1 MGRSI
6 LRCIATLI
14 LSLLIVPLTA
24 HAQPPGTVPRIG
36 LLILGS
42 SSGFSSRIEVFRQG
56 LRDLGWVEGQHIAL
70 EERYAE
76 NLDQLPDLVAELVRL
91 PVALLLA
98 WGAANALAA
107 KRATTTIPI
116 VFVGVANPIGRG
128 LVPSLAR
135 PGGNIT
141 GIASEGHPEGGP
153 GLTAKQLELL
163 KEAVPTVSRVAMLFG
178 QVGVPTS
185 GAGEQARERAAS
197 VLGLTLRP
205 FYVQRPEDFTEW
217 VFPAIIADAPAI
229 DALYARGG
237 VTFESRRQLADFA
250 LQHRLPMMGSVR
262 EHAEAGSL
270 LSYGASQAAMW
281 RRAAH
286 YVDKI
291 LKGTTP
297 ADLPVEQP
305 TQFELVIN
313 LKTARELGLTIPPTL
328 LFQAEEVIK

>member
-1 MGRSI
+1 MTRRLMGFLI
-6 LRCIATLI
+6 TLA
-14 LSLLIVPLTA
+14 LGLLVAPFA
-24 HAQPPGTVPRIG
+24 AEAQPAGKVSRLG
-36 LLILGS
+36 LLMLGS
-42 SSGFSSRIEVFRQG
+42 SSSFSSRLEGFRQG

-76 NLDQLPDLVAELVRL
+76 NLDQLPALAAELVRL
-91 PVALLLA
+91 PVALILA
-98 WGAANALAA
+98 GGAANALAA
-107 KRATTTIPI
+107 QQATTTIPI
-116 VFVGVANPIGRG
+116 VFVGVANPMGRG
-128 LVPSLAR
+128 LVSSLAR
-135 PGGNIT
+135 PGGHIT
-141 GIASEGHPEGGP
+141 GIASEGHPEGGA

-185 GAGEQARERAAS
+185 GAAERERAAA

-205 FYVQRPEDFTEW
+205 FYVRRAEDLTAW
-217 VFPAIIADAPAI
+217 VFPAIMADTPAI

-237 VTFESRRQLADFA
+237 VTFEARRQLADFA
-250 LQHRLPMMGSVR
+250 LQHRLPLMGSVR

-270 LSYGASQAAMW
+270 LAYGPSQAAMW

-291 LKGTTP
+291 LKGTMP

-305 TQFELVIN
+305 MQFELIIN
-313 LKTARELGLTIPPTL
+313 LKTAQALGLIIPPTL
-328 LFQAEEVIK
+328 LFQADEVIR